1 MVGGQR
7 EDRRDERR
15 LEVTNPPL
23 EILQE
28 RLVPD
33 TPGPVVIRFV
43 IIGLPAVLL
52 LESGVV
58 GKPGQTER
66 LTGGAMEESG
76 RIAFFAQFASQA
88 AHVVLGIG
96 RQEERL
102 DQRRQAAHHRRQGLD
117 ADAAVGEGI
126 PEDQRFAAQRVQE
139 GHVRGLRKALQFRQE
154 AAVGGGETLQD
165 QDDDV
170 LGTEGRGIRRDM
182 DRVENG
188 LCLGLRLKVMR
199 VLERIVSQG
208 PVHAES
214 GIEHNPRL
222 QRTIR
227 VQVGVVQGD
236 RPDRHAESAPHS
248 PDDRVDDRHKDSQ
261 VHGIVFPVPSALVK
275 ARPAIQENQCGQDA
289 QSEQDQVPM
298 GDKFMQEDAAEV
310 VPAELA
316 ENRKGRAAV
325 GERKINRVRQVG
337 GKSDEVRHDIQAF
350 DQSLPAATPAE
361 PERQQRQDHVQRVG
375 VHQGGNVKTK
385 ATLHQAAED
394 GPADLREQFPVLRKE
409 HQPADRI

>member
-1 MVGGQR
+1 
-7 EDRRDERR
+7 
-15 LEVTNPPL
+15 
-23 EILQE
+23 
-28 RLVPD
+28 
-33 TPGPVVIRFV
+33 
-43 IIGLPAVLL
+43 
-52 LESGVV
+52 
-58 GKPGQTER
+58 
-66 LTGGAMEESG
+66 MEESG

-102 DQRRQAAHHRRQGLD
+102 DQRRQAAHHRRQGLN

-208 PVHAES
+208 PIHAES
-214 GIEHNPRL
+214 GIEHNPCL